1 VELPYAGKRNYLQN
15 GAQVVIFF
23 AVPLRT
29 GLLLSSYDSEEHRT
43 KLQATMQ
50 IAQANLATMAGEGF
64 RPGLEQ
70 IYLEHKDL
78 VFRAAYRVTGN
89 ATDAEDVL
97 QTVFLRLIRLEQ
109 FPEIAN
115 LPGYLHRS
123 AVNASL
129 DLLRGRKDAQMLS
142 LDEDTNQADAAVSDH
157 GPHSAELRD
166 WLRHALARLNPRW
179 AEMFVLRFI
188 EDRSNREIA
197 AIMKTSPAVVA
208 VVLHRTRSLLKKDFK
223 GRGR

>member
-1 VELPYAGKRNYLQN
+1 
-15 GAQVVIFF
+15 
-23 AVPLRT
+23 
-29 GLLLSSYDSEEHRT
+29 
-43 KLQATMQ
+43 MQ
-50 IAQANLATMAGEGF
+50 ITQANLAVMAGDSF

-70 IYLEHKDL
+70 IFLEHKEL

-89 ATDAEDVL
+89 ANDAEDVL
-97 QTVFLRLIRLEQ
+97 QTVFLRLVRLEK

-129 DLLRGRKDAQMLS
+129 DLLRAKKETFS
-142 LDEDTNQADAAVSDH
+142 LDEDPTQAEVVSTDH
-157 GPHSAELRD
+157 GPRAAELRD
-166 WLRHALARLNPRW
+166 WMRHALARLNPRW

-188 EDRSNREIA
+188 EDKSNREIA

-208 VVLHRTRSLLKKDFK
+208 VVLHRTRTQLKRDFK
-223 GRGR
+223 GLSRGTR

>member
-1 VELPYAGKRNYLQN
+1 
-15 GAQVVIFF
+15 
-23 AVPLRT
+23 
-29 GLLLSSYDSEEHRT
+29 
-43 KLQATMQ
+43 MQ
-50 IAQANLATMAGEGF
+50 IAQANMAVMAGESF

-70 IYLEHKDL
+70 IFLEHKDL

-89 ATDAEDVL
+89 SSDAEDVL
-97 QTVFLRLIRLEQ
+97 QTVFLRLVRLEQ
-109 FPEIAN
+109 FPEITN

-129 DLLRGRKDAQMLS
+129 DLLRARKDSQTLS
-142 LDEDTNQADAAVSDH
+142 LDEDPNQAAAVSTDH

-188 EDRSNREIA
+188 EDYSNREIA
-197 AIMKTSPAVVA
+197 GIMKTSPAVVA
-208 VVLHRTRSLLKKDFK
+208 VVLHRTRALLKKDFK
-223 GRGR
+223 GQKREPR

>member
-1 VELPYAGKRNYLQN
+1 MP
-15 GAQVVIFF
+15 
-23 AVPLRT
+23 
-29 GLLLSSYDSEEHRT
+29 
-43 KLQATMQ
+43 
-50 IAQANLATMAGEGF
+50 IAHANITAMAGEGF

-70 IYLEHKDL
+70 VFLEHKEL

-89 ATDAEDVL
+89 ASDAEDVL
-97 QTVFLRLIRLEQ
+97 QTVFLRLVRLEQ
-109 FPEIAN
+109 FPEISN

-129 DLLRGRKDAQMLS
+129 DLLRGRKDAFTLS
-142 LDEDTNQADAAVSDH
+142 LDEDPNPAEAASIDH

-179 AEMFVLRFI
+179 AEMFVLRFL

-223 GRGR
+223 GRKRQTR

>member
-1 VELPYAGKRNYLQN
+1 
-15 GAQVVIFF
+15 
-23 AVPLRT
+23 
-29 GLLLSSYDSEEHRT
+29 
-43 KLQATMQ
+43 MQ
-50 IAQANLATMAGEGF
+50 IAQANLAALTGESF

-70 IYLEHKDL
+70 IFREHKEL

-97 QTVFLRLIRLEQ
+97 QTVFLRLVRLEK
-109 FPEIAN
+109 FPEITN

-129 DLLRGRKDAQMLS
+129 DLLRGRKDTQTFS
-142 LDEDTNQADAAVSDH
+142 LDEDPNQAEPASTDH
-157 GPHSAELRD
+157 GPRSAELRD

-188 EDRSNREIA
+188 EDRTNREIA

-208 VVLHRTRSLLKKDFK
+208 VVLHRTRALLKKDYK
-223 GRGR
+223 AQTRQSR

>member
-1 VELPYAGKRNYLQN
+1 
-15 GAQVVIFF
+15 
-23 AVPLRT
+23 
-29 GLLLSSYDSEEHRT
+29 
-43 KLQATMQ
+43 MQ
-50 IAQANLATMAGEGF
+50 IAQANMAAMAGEDY

-70 IYLEHKDL
+70 IFLEHKEL
-78 VFRAAYRVTGN
+78 VYRAAYRVTGN

-97 QTVFLRLIRLEQ
+97 QTVFLRLVRLEK
-109 FPEIAN
+109 FPEITN

-129 DLLRGRKDAQMLS
+129 DLLRARKDTQNLS
-142 LDEDTNQADAAVSDH
+142 LDEKPDMEGVASTDH

-188 EDRSNREIA
+188 EDYSNHEIA
-197 AIMKTSPAVVA
+197 AVMKTSPAVVA
-208 VVLHRTRSLLKKDFK
+208 VVLHRTRALLKKDYQGLK
-223 GRGR
+223 RQTR

>member
-1 VELPYAGKRNYLQN
+1 
-15 GAQVVIFF
+15 
-23 AVPLRT
+23 
-29 GLLLSSYDSEEHRT
+29 
-43 KLQATMQ
+43 MQ
-50 IAQANLATMAGEGF
+50 IAQANTAAMAGEDF
-64 RPGLEQ
+64 MPGLEQ
-70 IYLEHKDL
+70 IFLEHKDL

-97 QTVFLRLIRLEQ
+97 QTVFLRLVRLEK
-109 FPEIAN
+109 FPEISN

-129 DLLRGRKDAQMLS
+129 DLLRGKKDSQTFS
-142 LDEDTNQADAAVSDH
+142 LDENPDQPNAVVQDH

-166 WLRHALARLNPRW
+166 WLRHALAKLNPRW

-188 EDRSNREIA
+188 EDYSNREIA

-208 VVLHRTRSLLKKDFK
+208 VVLHRTRALLKKDFQGLK
-223 GRGR
+223 RQTR

>member
-1 VELPYAGKRNYLQN
+1 
-15 GAQVVIFF
+15 
-23 AVPLRT
+23 
-29 GLLLSSYDSEEHRT
+29 
-43 KLQATMQ
+43 M
-50 IAQANLATMAGEGF
+50 
-64 RPGLEQ
+64 PGLEQ
-70 IYLEHKDL
+70 IFLEHKEL

-97 QTVFLRLIRLEQ
+97 QTVFLRLARLEK
-109 FPEIAN
+109 FPEITN

-129 DLLRGRKDAQMLS
+129 DLLRGRKDSQTFS
-142 LDEDTNQADAAVSDH
+142 FDEDPNQAEAGASDH
-157 GPHSAELRD
+157 GPRSAELRD

-197 AIMKTSPAVVA
+197 AIMQTSPAVVA
-208 VVLHRTRSLLKKDFK
+208 VVLHRTRALLKKDYQQK
-223 GRGR
+223 RQSR